1 MNLFSPVSSLMTDYK
16 HLVTVSAED
25 SLFKIKEI
33 FEAHNFH
40 HLPVVNFR
48 EIVGIVSKSDFEHF
62 LGGASLH
69 AAEDGHLI
77 ESRLKRAHAK
87 DIMTTR
93 MGKVEPDDRIN
104 VVLEIF
110 LINRFH
116 ALPVVKDGELV
127 GIITPFDILKKIA
140 EEKPAEPHLVYEQEN
155 IQCGLA
161 CFQTTWQG
169 L

>member
-1 MNLFSPVSSLMTDYK
+1 MTDHK

-25 SLFKIKEI
+25 NLLKVKEI

-69 AAEDGHLI
+69 AEDDHLV

-116 ALPVVKDGELV
+116 ALPVVKNGELV
-127 GIITPFDILKKIA
+127 GIITPFDILKKLS
-140 EEKPAEPHLVYEQEN
+140 EEKPAEPHMVYETES
-155 IQCGLA
+155 
-161 CFQTTWQG
+161 
-169 L
+169 